1 LVLFIA
7 LIGGLFPLWETKR
20 EPVVYAGPDE
30 PIAIS
35 TFDTDDEGWTTTPD
49 ARCIPQPCYAA
60 SDGNRGFLHIP
71 PKRCIKGFLRLQPPF
86 FLFLVP
92 ISLFL
97 PESHKV
103 YLVRHT
109 T

>member
-1 LVLFIA
+1 MHTMLPFYRIRLVLFIA

-60 SDGNRGFLHIP
+60 SDGNRGFLHIGYQ
-71 PKRCIKGFLRLQPPF
+71 RDLR
-86 FLFLVP
+86 VN
-92 ISLFL
+92 I
-97 PESHKV
+97 
-103 YLVRHT
+103 R
-109 T
+109 